1 MHDPSASPD
10 AAELIVTLCTRLR
23 ANYIFPELAEQICA
37 NLEKHH
43 QAGEYAGIDEGEFLA
58 LALTLHLQEV
68 NHDEHLWVRWHAE
81 PLPEDDGQ
89 LRLNPQWQEER
100 QLEAALDNYGVYKV
114 ERLAGDVGYLDLQSL
129 HRPEWGGETVA
140 AAMSCIANSRAL
152 ILDLRHCTGG
162 YPGMVAL
169 VCSYLFDEQ
178 PRLLASIYWRDDDL
192 TQQYW
197 TLPVVPGRR
206 YGEKPVFVL
215 ISKETFSA
223 GEMLAHVLGS
233 QGRATLVGEQTDGG
247 AHPGASYRLAP
258 HFEAFIP
265 IGRAI
270 GRAIDP
276 QTGGDWEGKGIEPHI
291 AAPADKALEIAYPL
305 ALQAILDH
313 ALPPTTG
320 AAAHYLDELRGLLAK
335 S

>member
-1 MHDPSASPD
+1 MLPNSSPRC
-10 AAELIVTLCTRLR
+10 APGCVP
-23 ANYIFPELAEQICA
+23 NYIFPELAEQICA

-81 PLPEDDGQ
+81 ALPEDDGQ

-100 QLEAALDNYGVYKV
+100 QLEAALDNHGVYKI
-114 ERLAGDVGYLDLQSL
+114 ERLAGNVGYLDLHYL

-140 AAMSCIANSRAL
+140 AALNTIANTSAL

-169 VCSYLFDEQ
+169 ICSYLFDEQ

-197 TLPVVPGRR
+197 TQTELPGRR
-206 YGEKPVFVL
+206 FDNKPVF
-215 ISKETFSA
+215 IMIGKDTFSA

-233 QGRATLVGEQTDGG
+233 QGRATLIGEHTDGG

-258 HFEAFIP
+258 HYEVFIP
-265 IGRAI
+265 IGRT
-270 GRAIDP
+270 IDP
-276 QTGGDWEGKGIEPHI
+276 HTGDDWEGKGITPDI
-291 AAPADKALEIAYPL
+291 AVPSDRVLEIAYSL
-305 ALQAILDH
+305 ALQAILDRTP
-313 ALPPTTG
+313 PPTTD
-320 AAAHYLDELRGLLAK
+320 AEIHHLDDVRGLLAK
-335 S
+335 L